1 MSSDIVSNGFL
12 IDGFKLFIYKV
23 VACKG
28 WSFFRKCYL
37 WKVYGLR
44 RGGAEGKQR
53 WEETYGMKQRP
64 RGQVKTQR
72 MEGEYVRQYY
82 EQ

>member
-1 MSSDIVSNGFL
+1 MSSEIVGNGFP

-23 VACKG
+23 AACKG

-37 WKVYGLR
+37 WRFMDLGEEVRKESS
-44 RGGAEGKQR
+44 AGKKR
-53 WEETYGMKQRP
+53 GMKQCP
-64 RGQVKTQR
+64 PGQTKMQR